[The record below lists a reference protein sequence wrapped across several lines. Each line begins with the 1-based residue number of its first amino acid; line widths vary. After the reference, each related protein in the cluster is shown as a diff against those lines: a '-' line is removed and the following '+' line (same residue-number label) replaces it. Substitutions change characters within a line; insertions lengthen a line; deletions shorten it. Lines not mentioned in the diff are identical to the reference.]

1 MALEELTALPCGRDP
16 LEVVDADLEGTG
28 DAHAQTCPYC
38 RKAIADAR
46 GQQTIADDL
55 RSSATPAPSSLL
67 PSVMTTVWSEL
78 RPGKQLPLP
87 SVGAAFVTE
96 LAVSSALQHDLDLL
110 QDLEIQVCRAR
121 LHDREDDPVP
131 PPVSAPL
138 VHVDITAAA
147 AYPADLLALAD
158 TVRST
163 AARTLLVQFGLAAV
177 AIDVDIVDLYDSSEL
192 T

>member
-1 MALEELTALPCGRDP
+1 MALEDLTALPCGRDP
-16 LEVVDADLEGTG
+16 LEVVDADLAGAG

-38 RKAIADAR
+38 RKVIADAR
-46 GQQTIADDL
+46 GQQSIADDL

-78 RPGKQLPLP
+78 RPGRQLPLP
-87 SVGAAFVTE
+87 SAGTAFATE

-121 LHDREDDPVP
+121 LQDREDDPVP

-158 TVRST
+158 TVRAT